1 MPLKYLKIYIGDG
14 DMTENRD
21 LQKTEVKLSKLEL
34 EAIKL
39 VDIEKIKVK
48 KCAKKMKITVD
59 EFEEILNS
67 ARTKIAKN
75 ILDGNTI
82 KIIVEEEQIDNTLY
96 FTFRCATCGTIYKV
110 TGYEERIHCPLCES
124 NKVMSLEESGFDKK
138 GYWC

>member
-1 MPLKYLKIYIGDG
+1 
-14 DMTENRD
+14 MTENRD
-21 LQKTEVKLSKLEL
+21 LQKTELKLSKLEL

-82 KIIVEEEQIDNTLY
+82 KIIVEEEEI
-96 FTFRCATCGTIYKV
+96 I
-110 TGYEERIHCPLCES
+110 IHYILHLDAQLVELFI
-124 NKVMSLEESGFDKK
+124 K
-138 GYWC
+138 

>member
-1 MPLKYLKIYIGDG
+1 
-14 DMTENRD
+14 MTENRD
-21 LQKTEVKLSKLEL
+21 LQKTELKLSKLEL

-110 TGYEERIHCPLCES
+110 TGYEERIYCPLCES

>member
-1 MPLKYLKIYIGDG
+1 
-14 DMTENRD
+14 MTENRD

-96 FTFRCATCGTIYKV
+96 FTFRCAVCGTIYKIN
-110 TGYEERIHCPLCES
+110 GYEDKIACPLCLS
-124 NKVMSLEESGFDKK
+124 NKVMSAKEAGFYKK
-138 GYWC
+138 SY

>member
-1 MPLKYLKIYIGDG
+1 
-14 DMTENRD
+14 MTENRD

-110 TGYEERIHCPLCES
+110 TGYEESIHCPLCES

>member
-1 MPLKYLKIYIGDG
+1 
-14 DMTENRD
+14 MTENRD

-96 FTFRCATCGTIYKV
+96 FTFRCAT
-110 TGYEERIHCPLCES
+110 
-124 NKVMSLEESGFDKK
+124 
-138 GYWC
+138 